1 MEGLIGVVST
11 EKNGLVSK
19 NSYFVNRGELGPE
32 SNFDYNDMIKQGRYF
47 IRNVSN
53 TINGP
58 GYKFG
63 IFDVWETS
71 SNQIVQMFYPTDG
84 VDSSRPKY
92 RYRTSTGTWYSWK
105 EL

>member
-1 MEGLIGVVST
+1 MEGLIGFVST
-11 EKNGLVSK
+11 VKNGLVSK
-19 NSYFVNRGELGPE
+19 NSYIVNRGELGIA
-32 SNFDYNDMIKQGRYF
+32 SNFDYNDMIEQGRYF
-47 IRNVSN
+47 IRNASN

-58 GYKFG
+58 GYDFG
-63 IFDVWETS
+63 IFDVWKTG

-92 RYRTSTGTWYSWK
+92 RHRTSTGTWHSWK